1 MIKQNLKIEFKK
13 SIVFS
18 LLGLLISLPVFSQ
31 IKFGI
36 KTGVAAILVPI
47 YDISF
52 GSVGIE
58 PEHTWNLGIRAGV
71 FLRINSDVLYFQPE
85 IVFESNTFK
94 YTVINNYIS
103 EVVKQSFNK
112 LDIPLLLGAQF
123 DKIRLCFG
131 PSASIKIGLPK
142 ALVDVANF
150 KKLYDKIAWEY
161 QVGFGIDLNE
171 KIDLEARYR
180 GYLGKDYE
188 GIEKIGYQTLTLKKC
203 NSTFL
208 FSIGYKF

>member
-1 MIKQNLKIEFKK
+1 MNLKK
-13 SIVFS
+13 SIVF
-18 LLGLLISLPVFSQ
+18 LLSGVLISLPQFSQ

-36 KTGVAAILVPI
+36 KTGATAILVPI

-52 GSVGIE
+52 GSIGIE
-58 PEHTWNLGIRAGV
+58 PDHTWNLGIRAGV
-71 FLRINSDVLYFQPE
+71 FLRINSEVIFFQPE
-85 IVFESNTFK
+85 VAFEFNTFE
-94 YTVINNYIS
+94 YNVINNYIS

-123 DKIRLCFG
+123 DKIRFCLG

-142 ALVDVANF
+142 ALVDDADF
-150 KKLYDKIAWEY
+150 KKLYDKIALEY
-161 QVGFGIDLNE
+161 QVGFGIDLLE
-171 KIDLEARYR
+171 KIDLEVRYR

-188 GIEKIGYQTLTLKKC
+188 GLEKIGYQTLTLKKS

-208 FSIGYKF
+208 FSIGCMF